1 MKALQPN
8 WWLKGE
14 KLTENRRTL
23 QKLHD
28 EFLKFEKT
36 MEELYLLKLIAED
49 LKSFRKMITLK
60 KYD

>member
-1 MKALQPN
+1 MKALH
-8 WWLKGE
+8 LKPKNGE
-14 KLTENRRTL
+14 RLRENKKPL
-23 QKLHD
+23 QKLRE

-49 LKSFRKMITLK
+49 LKSFRRMIKLK